1 MERAIEVDLFVFEEI
16 NIISRETLQC
26 FSIPEIPEDLEL
38 R

>member
-1 MERAIEVDLFVFEEI
+1 MERGIEVNLFVFEEI
-16 NIISRETLQC
+16 KIISRKTLQC